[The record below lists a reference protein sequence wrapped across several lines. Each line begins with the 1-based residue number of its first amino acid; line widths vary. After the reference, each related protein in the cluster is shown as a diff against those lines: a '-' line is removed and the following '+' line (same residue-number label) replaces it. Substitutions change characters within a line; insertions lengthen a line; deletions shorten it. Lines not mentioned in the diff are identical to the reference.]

1 MSRLEEF
8 EEAYRESHQKL
19 FDLYQLRN
27 TNVQMA
33 QALERERR
41 LGQLVNT
48 ELKQLPKDNVCYKT
62 IGKMFIQKSVDEL
75 EEEIKKND
83 DFLQEEL
90 SKLQK
95 KRVAIQENVE
105 KEENNFRGIYEE
117 LERERAK

>member
-62 IGKMFIQKSVDEL
+62 IGKM
-75 EEEIKKND
+75 
-83 DFLQEEL
+83 
-90 SKLQK
+90 
-95 KRVAIQENVE
+95 
-105 KEENNFRGIYEE
+105 
-117 LERERAK
+117 